1 MPQGVLVFAEQ
12 REGIVKK
19 ASLEATSEGYRLA
32 NQLGEELSV
41 LLVGSSIKHL
51 PPKLFPYGA
60 HKVFLADNPLLEQYS
75 SEGYSEIAYKLITE
89 NDPAIVLFP
98 ATAIGR
104 DIAPRL
110 AARLKVGLASDCTAL
125 RLNEEKRLE
134 CRRPVYSGK
143 AFALVLLNASPQM
156 ATLRPNIFSAE
167 ELKEPPKGEV
177 IELPVELKPESIR
190 AKVIDLIKPEQEV
203 PDLTEAVVIV
213 SGGRGMKNGE
223 NFELLE
229 ALASTLQGAVGASRA
244 AVDAGWV
251 DHQIQVGQTGKVVS
265 PQLYIACGI
274 SGAIQHLAGMSS
286 SKFIIAINK
295 DPEAPVFK
303 VADFG
308 IVGDLFEVVPCL
320 TEALRKLSKA

>member
-156 ATLRPNIFSAE
+156 ATLRPNIFNGE

-177 IELPVELKPESIR
+177 VELPVEVKPESIR
-190 AKVIDLIKPEQEV
+190 AKVVDLIKPEQEV
-203 PDLTEAVVIV
+203 PDLTEAIVIV
-213 SGGRGMKNGE
+213 SGGRGMKSGE
-223 NFELLE
+223 SFELLA

-251 DHQIQVGQTGKVVS
+251 DHQLQVGQTGKVVS

-286 SKFIIAINK
+286 SKYIIAINK

-303 VADFG
+303 AADFG

>member
-19 ASLEATSEGYRLA
+19 ASLEATSEGCRIA

-41 LLVGSSIKHL
+41 LLIGSSIKHL

-60 HKVFLADNPLLEQYS
+60 HKVYLADHSMLEQYS
-75 SEGYSEIAYKLITE
+75 SEGYSEISYKLITE
-89 NDPAIVLFP
+89 RDPAIVLFP
-98 ATAIGR
+98 ATAMGR

-110 AARLKVGLASDCTAL
+110 AARLKVGLASDCTVL

-134 CRRPVYSGK
+134 CQRPVYSGK
-143 AFALVLLNASPQM
+143 AFALVQLTSTPQM
-156 ATLRPNIFSAE
+156 ATLRPNVFSAE
-167 ELKEPPKGEV
+167 ELKEPPQGEV
-177 IELPVELKPESIR
+177 IELSVELKPENIR
-190 AKVIDLIKPEQEV
+190 AKVVDLIKPEQEV
-203 PDLTEAVVIV
+203 PDLTEAIVIV
-213 SGGRGMKNGE
+213 SGGRGMKSGE
-223 NFELLE
+223 SFELLE

-295 DPEAPVFK
+295 DPEAPIFK
-303 VADFG
+303 AADFG
-308 IVGDLFEVVPCL
+308 IVGDLFKVLPCL
-320 TEALRKLSKA
+320 TEALQKLSKA